1 MDAGFGLQGA
11 GRSLS
16 RSRGLLPKGA
26 QQPTSGGRRSGDA
39 RENLSAAGENGQD
52 PRCGAIR
59 GARLQFA
66 RWSGEQFP
74 KPIEAPCNS
83 YTLNP
88 TGQPHSAM
96 IATEN
101 IALVIYSGETDDV
114 KSVEIVDIEP
124 PPEEVA

>member
-1 MDAGFGLQGA
+1 MDAGFGAQGA

-26 QQPTSGGRRSGDA
+26 QRPTSGGRRAGDA
-39 RENLSAAGENGQD
+39 FEDLSAAGENGQTVAVA
-52 PRCGAIR
+52 RSEEHVFNLR
-59 GARLQFA
+59 GGRVNK
-66 RWSGEQFP
+66 SG
-74 KPIEAPCNS
+74 KPIEAPGDS

-124 PPEEVA
+124 ALGEVA